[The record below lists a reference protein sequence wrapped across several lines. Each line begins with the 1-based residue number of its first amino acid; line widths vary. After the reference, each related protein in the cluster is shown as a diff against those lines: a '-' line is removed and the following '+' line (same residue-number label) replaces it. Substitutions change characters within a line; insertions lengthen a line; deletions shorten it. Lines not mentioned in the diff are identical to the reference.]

1 MKRLSGEIIQEQ
13 QHYLLSEKMEAGT
26 FHKI

>member
-13 QHYLLSEKMEAGT
+13 QHYLLSERMQAENY
-26 FHKI
+26 